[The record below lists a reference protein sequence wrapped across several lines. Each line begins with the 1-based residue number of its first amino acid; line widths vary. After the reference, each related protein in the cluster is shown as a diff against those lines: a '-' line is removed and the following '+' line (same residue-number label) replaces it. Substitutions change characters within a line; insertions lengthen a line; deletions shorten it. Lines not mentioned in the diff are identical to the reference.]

1 MKWPDQQAPS
11 KADAVVT
18 LTSLVE
24 NSRKNFGRGPIVVVC
39 GYVVKMFVTR
49 IFPDRHFVT
58 VLNLILCRITIS
70 G

>member
-24 NSRKNFGRGPIVVVC
+24 NSRKDFGEGPIVVVC

-49 IFPDRHFVT
+49 IFPD
-58 VLNLILCRITIS
+58 ILLLY
-70 G
+70 